1 MGSPVSVVVA
11 EIVMQRLE
19 EKALATYPDPPS
31 FWYRY
36 VDDTLTSLKKSEKI
50 DFLNHL
56 NRQNPSIQFTME
68 PEKDG
73 TIAFL
78 DCLVTRSG
86 NSVQTSVYRKPT
98 STDRLLDNSSYH
110 PASHKSST
118 IKTLVKRAHM
128 ICSSSDNLE
137 SELKHLNDVFDVN
150 NYPKP
155 FVKSVIEQAM
165 ASEITTE
172 RSDTDDD
179 NKVIAT
185 IPYVKG
191 TSERIAR
198 ILRPHDITVAHKP
211 STTLRDVLTKVKDP
225 SPINSRAG
233 AVYKIPCAECPASY
247 VGETGRTLECRIK
260 EHKRSIGNED
270 TRNNIAVHHM
280 STKHQMNWEE
290 AACLDFAANYHERMF
305 LESCYA
311 KSDNNSINICRDMP
325 GAYYSLVVSE
335 RARADSRE
343 QTRELSADAS
353 Q

>member
-50 DFLNHL
+50 DFHNHL
-56 NRQNPSIQFTME
+56 NRQNPSVQFTME

-86 NSVQTSVYRKPT
+86 NSVQTGVYRKPT

-155 FVKSVIEQAM
+155 FVESVIEQAM

-198 ILRPHDITVAHKP
+198 ILRPHNITVAHKP
-211 STTLRDVLTKVKDP
+211 STTLRDVLTKVRNP
-225 SPINSRAG
+225 ST
-233 AVYKIPCAECPASY
+233 E
-247 VGETGRTLECRIK
+247 L
-260 EHKRSIGNED
+260 
-270 TRNNIAVHHM
+270 
-280 STKHQMNWEE
+280 
-290 AACLDFAANYHERMF
+290 
-305 LESCYA
+305 
-311 KSDNNSINICRDMP
+311 
-325 GAYYSLVVSE
+325 YYSLEE
-335 RARADSRE
+335 RLLYLF
-343 QTRELSADAS
+343 Q
-353 Q
+353 

>member
-11 EIVMQRLE
+11 EIVMQRLA

-31 FWYRY
+31 FRYRY

-56 NRQNPSIQFTME
+56 NRLNPSIQFTME
-68 PEKDG
+68 LEKDG

-78 DCLVTRSG
+78 DCLITRSD
-86 NSVQTSVYRKPT
+86 NSVQTSAYRKPT

-165 ASEITTE
+165 ASEITTKSNILLNCFASE
-172 RSDTDDD
+172 LSVEQVEYIFYRTD
-179 NKVIAT
+179 V
-185 IPYVKG
+185 
-191 TSERIAR
+191 
-198 ILRPHDITVAHKP
+198 
-211 STTLRDVLTKVKDP
+211 
-225 SPINSRAG
+225 G
-233 AVYKIPCAECPASY
+233 ASWK
-247 VGETGRTLECRIK
+247 
-260 EHKRSIGNED
+260 N
-270 TRNNIAVHHM
+270 AVHFYFHFF
-280 STKHQMNWEE
+280 S
-290 AACLDFAANYHERMF
+290 
-305 LESCYA
+305 S
-311 KSDNNSINICRDMP
+311 
-325 GAYYSLVVSE
+325 
-335 RARADSRE
+335 SRGV
-343 QTRELSADAS
+343 L
-353 Q
+353 